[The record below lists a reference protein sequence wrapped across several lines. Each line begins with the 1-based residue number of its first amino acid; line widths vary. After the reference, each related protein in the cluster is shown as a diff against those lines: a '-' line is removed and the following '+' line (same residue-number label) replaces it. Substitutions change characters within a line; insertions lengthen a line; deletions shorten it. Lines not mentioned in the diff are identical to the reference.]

1 MLPAGHNRS
10 AAGCEA
16 TGGTGRIVG
25 AIDPH
30 TDSRGRTTLGLP
42 MRRHMQHGEGGD
54 RAGPILGPPCG
65 DNRQTHLGGRGPPGC
80 SGERD
85 RWLPLGGDD
94 LNKRTRV
101 SLSVNVVTNK
111 NPCVTTLTF
120 SMSLQL
126 LTQSSAWTTC
136 SCKQLEKR

>member
-1 MLPAGHNRS
+1 M
-10 AAGCEA
+10 
-16 TGGTGRIVG
+16 VG

-101 SLSVNVVTNK
+101 SKDRVISVPTSMRL
-111 NPCVTTLTF
+111 CVYASMRLTPSIF
-120 SMSLQL
+120 
-126 LTQSSAWTTC
+126 
-136 SCKQLEKR
+136 